1 MSQIY
6 DTVVVGAGMAGL
18 VAARDLSTRGRSVL
32 LVEGRDRI
40 GGRTFTD
47 TALGGQ
53 LDLGGGYVHWTQ
65 PNVWT
70 EMERHGLEQ
79 INPPLE
85 SKTVYQLADGKV
97 HTTEQVRTFDLVGK
111 LFADARE
118 RFPLPINVRAV
129 ENGDINDQ
137 TLEQRIDSLQLSK
150 HDSDLVR
157 GALGGL
163 VHNYAMHG
171 STQLLFAVA
180 SNFGSYAAELETASS
195 WCITG
200 GVKKLS
206 DAIQAE
212 SNAELQLSTAITKV
226 TDSGSGVTLLT
237 SNCTEIQAKTA
248 ILAVPINTM
257 RRITITPSLPPSVSK
272 MLADGNP
279 VRGSKLWVIVR
290 GHVEPFSALA
300 PAGQHPLNA
309 VRVEK
314 YWGDNTMILCMIS
327 DSDSIKH
334 DDHDAVQKAL
344 RLFVP
349 DLEVVD
355 TAWYDWNEDEFSQG
369 GWMMHRPRHFLEGA
383 VKIREGHGRIS
394 FAGADIAAMAPCTI
408 DGAMNSGAAA
418 AVQVEQFLNGP
429 RHDLD
434 PNPQVKTWSRTIRA
448 PSSNL

>member
-1 MSQIY
+1 MPHIY

-18 VAARDLSTRGRSVL
+18 VAARDLSTRGHSVL
-32 LVEGRDRI
+32 LVEGRDRT

-70 EMERHGLEQ
+70 ELERHGLEK

-85 SKTVYQLADGKV
+85 SKTLYQLADGKV
-97 HTTEQVRTFDLVGK
+97 HTTEEVRTYELVGQ
-111 LFADARE
+111 LFADSRK
-118 RFPLPINVRAV
+118 RFPLPFNVGAV
-129 ENGDINDQ
+129 DNGDINDQ

-150 HDSDLVR
+150 HDSDLIK
-157 GALGGL
+157 GALSGL
-163 VHNYAMHG
+163 VHNYALHG

-180 SNFGSYAAELETASS
+180 SNFGNYAAELETAGS
-195 WCITG
+195 WYVTG
-200 GVKKLS
+200 GMKKLS
-206 DAIQAE
+206 DAIQGE
-212 SNAELQLSTAITKV
+212 SKAKLQLSTTITKI
-226 TDSGSGVTLLT
+226 TDSGSGVTLST
-237 SNCTEIQAKTA
+237 SEGTEIQAKTA
-248 ILAVPINTM
+248 IVAVPINTM
-257 RRITITPSLPPSVSK
+257 RHITITPSLPPSVKK

-279 VRGSKLWVIVR
+279 VRGSKLWVVVR

-314 YWGDNTMILCMIS
+314 RWGDNTIILCMIS
-327 DSDSIKH
+327 DSYSIKH
-334 DDHDAVQKAL
+334 DDLDAVQKAL

-355 TAWYDWNEDEFSQG
+355 TAWHDWNGDEFSQG

-383 VKIREGHGRIS
+383 VKIRKGHGRIS

-418 AVQVEQFLNGP
+418 AMQVENIL
-429 RHDLD
+429 
-434 PNPQVKTWSRTIRA
+434 KK
-448 PSSNL
+448 